1 MNNTQ
6 DGIQIQNNN
15 KDNNIRKED
24 FYKNSLNNI
33 VNEVYKIEEQITN
46 GLAIHSMCDYCH
58 GPIHGKPKVLK
69 FADLERFFVAILVK
83 QDIVKNIEKE

>member
-58 GPIHGKPKVLK
+58 RPILGKPKVLNLQIWNT
-69 FADLERFFVAILVK
+69 FLLQFL
-83 QDIVKNIEKE
+83 